1 MAEFRRPPEWQQQ
14 ADRHTMLIDPVLTV
28 RPISRFD
35 YTARRPVSAID
46 HALVFATVGGAYDAY
61 MPPHRPSRT
70 DAATRRY
77 TSVYE
82 VDMGSHPVQLELELP
97 SDDDAFSFSATA
109 DLTWRVSDPIAYVA
123 GGERDVPTRLTR
135 ELHQFARPVSRRFSI
150 EDSRDAEAEVQYAVE
165 RGVFADGI
173 GLAVTC
179 VVRLRLDDDAIAHRR
194 RKRALRYEADML
206 DPEHEYRL
214 RQAEQLHE
222 LEVLRQTQSQE
233 LMAQKIAFY
242 QYHLQHGGVA
252 QWAFHLAAH
261 PEDTRMVINAL
272 QKDQLSAIESQ
283 LELIAGDTLEDYQ
296 KAESARSTL
305 RVVKE
310 LNSRQEAPPGPR
322 FPAGRRPHP
331 VAYRSRRTTPHS
343 RTGPPPSPMA
353 ALQPPEAYRAPPT
366 PRPGRPCPTRL
377 GRPCP
382 TSRTSRPRPQPC
394 RRGPTRPS
402 LRPPPGPRTTRPR
415 RPRPSPPRPSFRPHP
430 PPIRHPRPR
439 SRPGRDRSDH
449 HRSRHQ
455 NRRTAAGRAAGRDRP
470 GRQQGVRAGGGAR
483 HDGGGIQRAAGR
495 TELVAELALG
505 ARYGRLVDR
514 RPGPRLRP
522 VRAAAR
528 GAPPV
533 PRQFV
538 GPGPAPLFFRR
549 HPTSR
554 T

>member
-214 RQAEQLHE
+214 RQSQQLHE

-310 LNSRQEAPPGPR
+310 LNSRPEAPPGP
-322 FPAGRRPHP
+322 P
-331 VAYRSRRTTPHS
+331 V
-343 RTGPPPSPMA
+343 
-353 ALQPPEAYRAPPT
+353 
-366 PRPGRPCPTRL
+366 PGRPT
-377 GRPCP
+377 
-382 TSRTSRPRPQPC
+382 
-394 RRGPTRPS
+394 
-402 LRPPPGPRTTRPR
+402 PPPGGVPQP
-415 RPRPSPPRPSFRPHP
+415 PYDPSQPYGAAAQPYGGAPAPGGVPGAPYTPPGPPVSHQPYVPPAPGTVPPGPYQAEPPAPAGTPYDQAP
-430 PPIRHPRPR
+430 PPP
-439 SRPGRDRSDH
+439 
-449 HRSRHQ
+449 
-455 NRRTAAGRAAGRDRP
+455 A
-470 GRQQGVRAGGGAR
+470 
-483 HDGGGIQRAAGR
+483 
-495 TELVAELALG
+495 VA
-505 ARYGRLVDR
+505 
-514 RPGPRLRP
+514 PTP
-522 VRAAAR
+522 VI
-528 GAPPV
+528 P
-533 PRQFV
+533 
-538 GPGPAPLFFRR
+538 PAPSAY
-549 HPTSR
+549 PPPPPPEPSGTGPE
-554 T
+554 

>member
-214 RQAEQLHE
+214 RQSQQLHE

-310 LNSRQEAPPGPR
+310 LNSRQEAPPGP
-322 FPAGRRPHP
+322 P
-331 VAYRSRRTTPHS
+331 V
-343 RTGPPPSPMA
+343 
-353 ALQPPEAYRAPPT
+353 
-366 PRPGRPCPTRL
+366 PGRPT
-377 GRPCP
+377 
-382 TSRTSRPRPQPC
+382 
-394 RRGPTRPS
+394 
-402 LRPPPGPRTTRPR
+402 PPPGGVPQP
-415 RPRPSPPRPSFRPHP
+415 PYDPSQPYGAAAQPYGGAPAPGGVPGAPYTPPGPPVSHQPYVPPAPGTVPPGPYQAEPPAPAGTPYDQAP
-430 PPIRHPRPR
+430 PPP
-439 SRPGRDRSDH
+439 
-449 HRSRHQ
+449 
-455 NRRTAAGRAAGRDRP
+455 A
-470 GRQQGVRAGGGAR
+470 
-483 HDGGGIQRAAGR
+483 
-495 TELVAELALG
+495 VA
-505 ARYGRLVDR
+505 
-514 RPGPRLRP
+514 PTP
-522 VRAAAR
+522 VI
-528 GAPPV
+528 P
-533 PRQFV
+533 
-538 GPGPAPLFFRR
+538 PAPSAY
-549 HPTSR
+549 PPPPPPAPEPSGTGPE
-554 T
+554 

>member
-135 ELHQFARPVSRRFSI
+135 EIHQFARPVSRRFSI
-150 EDSRDAEAEVQYAVE
+150 EDSREAEAEVQYAIE
-165 RGVFADGI
+165 SGVFADGI
-173 GLAVTC
+173 GLTVTC
-179 VVRLRLDDDAIAHRR
+179 AVRLRLDDDAIAHRR

-214 RQAEQLHE
+214 RQAQQLHE
-222 LEVLRQTQSQE
+222 LEVLRQHQSQE

-272 QKDQLSAIESQ
+272 KKDQLSAIESQ

-310 LNSRQEAPPGPR
+310 LNSRQEPPPQPPVPGRPAPPGGVPQPPYDPSQPYAASQPYDPSQPYGAAAQPYGGA
-322 FPAGRRPHP
+322 PAPGGLPGAPYTPPGPP
-331 VAYRSRRTTPHS
+331 VSHQPYVPPAPATVPPGPYQAEPPAPPAPAAGSPYDQAPPPPAVAPTPVIPPAPSAY
-343 RTGPPPSPMA
+343 PPPSP
-353 ALQPPEAYRAPPT
+353 QPPAPES
-366 PRPGRPCPTRL
+366 PGA
-377 GRPCP
+377 
-382 TSRTSRPRPQPC
+382 
-394 RRGPTRPS
+394 GP
-402 LRPPPGPRTTRPR
+402 
-415 RPRPSPPRPSFRPHP
+415 
-430 PPIRHPRPR
+430 
-439 SRPGRDRSDH
+439 
-449 HRSRHQ
+449 
-455 NRRTAAGRAAGRDRP
+455 
-470 GRQQGVRAGGGAR
+470 
-483 HDGGGIQRAAGR
+483 
-495 TELVAELALG
+495 E
-505 ARYGRLVDR
+505 
-514 RPGPRLRP
+514 
-522 VRAAAR
+522 
-528 GAPPV
+528 
-533 PRQFV
+533 
-538 GPGPAPLFFRR
+538 
-549 HPTSR
+549 
-554 T
+554 

>member
-14 ADRHTMLIDPVLTV
+14 ADRHTTLIDPVLTV

-46 HALVFATVGGAYDAY
+46 HALVFATAGGGYDAY

-97 SDDDAFSFSATA
+97 SDDDAFSFGAIA

-123 GGERDVPTRLTR
+123 GGERDVPTRLAR
-135 ELHQFARPVSRRFSI
+135 ELHQLARPVSRRFSI

-165 RGVFADGI
+165 SGVFADGI

-179 VVRLRLDDDAIAHRR
+179 AVRLRLDDDAIAHRR

-214 RQAEQLHE
+214 RQAQQLHE
-222 LEVLRQTQSQE
+222 LEVLRQYQSQE

-242 QYHLQHGGVA
+242 QHHLQHGGVA

-261 PEDTRMVINAL
+261 PEDTRMVISAL

-310 LNSRQEAPPGPR
+310 LNSRQEPPPQPPVPGRPAPPPPGGVPQQPYDPSQPQPYNPSPPYGAAAQPYGGAPAPGGVPGAPYTPQGPSVSYQPYVPPAPGTLPPGPYR
-322 FPAGRRPHP
+322 AEPPAAPAAGNPYDQAPPPPAVSPTP
-331 VAYRSRRTTPHS
+331 VIPPAPSAYP
-343 RTGPPPSPMA
+343 PLPPSP
-353 ALQPPEAYRAPPT
+353 
-366 PRPGRPCPTRL
+366 
-377 GRPCP
+377 
-382 TSRTSRPRPQPC
+382 
-394 RRGPTRPS
+394 
-402 LRPPPGPRTTRPR
+402 
-415 RPRPSPPRPSFRPHP
+415 
-430 PPIRHPRPR
+430 
-439 SRPGRDRSDH
+439 
-449 HRSRHQ
+449 
-455 NRRTAAGRAAGRDRP
+455 
-470 GRQQGVRAGGGAR
+470 
-483 HDGGGIQRAAGR
+483 
-495 TELVAELALG
+495 
-505 ARYGRLVDR
+505 
-514 RPGPRLRP
+514 
-522 VRAAAR
+522 
-528 GAPPV
+528 
-533 PRQFV
+533 
-538 GPGPAPLFFRR
+538 PAPESSETG
-549 HPTSR
+549 PE
-554 T
+554 

>member
-46 HALVFATVGGAYDAY
+46 HALVFATVSGTYDAY

-109 DLTWRVSDPIAYVA
+109 DLTWRVADPIAYVA
-123 GGERDVPTRLTR
+123 GGERDVPTRLAR

-179 VVRLRLDDDAIAHRR
+179 AVRLRLDDDAIAHRR

-214 RQAEQLHE
+214 RQAQQLHE
-222 LEVLRQTQSQE
+222 LEVLRQHQSQE

-310 LNSRQEAPPGPR
+310 LNSRQETPPQPPVPGRPAPPPGGVPQPPYDPSQPYGAAALPYGGAPVPGGLPGAPHTPPGPPVSHQPYVP
-322 FPAGRRPHP
+322 PAPGTVPP
-331 VAYRSRRTTPHS
+331 
-343 RTGPPPSPMA
+343 GPYQAEPPAPAASAAGSPYDQA
-353 ALQPPEAYRAPPT
+353 PQPPAVAPTPVIPPAPSACPPPT
-366 PRPGRPCPTRL
+366 PQSPAAESPGA
-377 GRPCP
+377 
-382 TSRTSRPRPQPC
+382 
-394 RRGPTRPS
+394 
-402 LRPPPGPRTTRPR
+402 GPR
-415 RPRPSPPRPSFRPHP
+415 
-430 PPIRHPRPR
+430 
-439 SRPGRDRSDH
+439 
-449 HRSRHQ
+449 
-455 NRRTAAGRAAGRDRP
+455 
-470 GRQQGVRAGGGAR
+470 
-483 HDGGGIQRAAGR
+483 
-495 TELVAELALG
+495 
-505 ARYGRLVDR
+505 
-514 RPGPRLRP
+514 
-522 VRAAAR
+522 
-528 GAPPV
+528 
-533 PRQFV
+533 
-538 GPGPAPLFFRR
+538 
-549 HPTSR
+549 
-554 T
+554 

>member
-46 HALVFATVGGAYDAY
+46 HALVFATVSGTYDAY

-109 DLTWRVSDPIAYVA
+109 DLTWRVADPIAYVA
-123 GGERDVPTRLTR
+123 GGERDVPTRLAR

-179 VVRLRLDDDAIAHRR
+179 AVRLRLDDDAIAHRR

-214 RQAEQLHE
+214 RQAQQLHE
-222 LEVLRQTQSQE
+222 LEVLRQHQSQE

-310 LNSRQEAPPGPR
+310 LNSRQEPPPQPPVPGRPAPPPGGVPQPPYDPSQPYAASQPYDPSQPYGAAAQPYGGAPVPGGLPGAPYTPPGPPVSHQPYIP
-322 FPAGRRPHP
+322 PAPGTVPYQAEPPAPAAPAAGSPYDQAPRPPAVAPTP
-331 VAYRSRRTTPHS
+331 VI
-343 RTGPPPSPMA
+343 PPAPSACP
-353 ALQPPEAYRAPPT
+353 PPT
-366 PRPGRPCPTRL
+366 PQSPAAESPGA
-377 GRPCP
+377 G
-382 TSRTSRPRPQPC
+382 PQ
-394 RRGPTRPS
+394 
-402 LRPPPGPRTTRPR
+402 
-415 RPRPSPPRPSFRPHP
+415 
-430 PPIRHPRPR
+430 
-439 SRPGRDRSDH
+439 
-449 HRSRHQ
+449 
-455 NRRTAAGRAAGRDRP
+455 
-470 GRQQGVRAGGGAR
+470 
-483 HDGGGIQRAAGR
+483 
-495 TELVAELALG
+495 
-505 ARYGRLVDR
+505 
-514 RPGPRLRP
+514 
-522 VRAAAR
+522 
-528 GAPPV
+528 
-533 PRQFV
+533 
-538 GPGPAPLFFRR
+538 
-549 HPTSR
+549 
-554 T
+554 

>member
-214 RQAEQLHE
+214 RQSQQLHE

-310 LNSRQEAPPGPR
+310 LNSRQEPPPQPPVPGRPAPPPGGVPQQPYDPSQPQPYNPPPPYGAAAQPYGGAPVPGGVPGAPYTPPGPPVSHQPYVP
-322 FPAGRRPHP
+322 PAPGTVPPGPYQAEPPAAPAAGNPYDQAPPPPAVAPTP
-331 VAYRSRRTTPHS
+331 VIPPAPSAYP
-343 RTGPPPSPMA
+343 PLPPSP
-353 ALQPPEAYRAPPT
+353 
-366 PRPGRPCPTRL
+366 
-377 GRPCP
+377 
-382 TSRTSRPRPQPC
+382 
-394 RRGPTRPS
+394 
-402 LRPPPGPRTTRPR
+402 
-415 RPRPSPPRPSFRPHP
+415 
-430 PPIRHPRPR
+430 
-439 SRPGRDRSDH
+439 
-449 HRSRHQ
+449 
-455 NRRTAAGRAAGRDRP
+455 
-470 GRQQGVRAGGGAR
+470 
-483 HDGGGIQRAAGR
+483 
-495 TELVAELALG
+495 
-505 ARYGRLVDR
+505 
-514 RPGPRLRP
+514 
-522 VRAAAR
+522 
-528 GAPPV
+528 
-533 PRQFV
+533 
-538 GPGPAPLFFRR
+538 PAPESSETG
-549 HPTSR
+549 PE
-554 T
+554 

>member
-135 ELHQFARPVSRRFSI
+135 EIHQFARPVSRRFSI
-150 EDSRDAEAEVQYAVE
+150 EDSREAEAEVQYAIE
-165 RGVFADGI
+165 NGVFADGI

-179 VVRLRLDDDAIAHRR
+179 AVRLRLDDDAIAHRR

-214 RQAEQLHE
+214 RQAQQLHE
-222 LEVLRQTQSQE
+222 LEVLRQHQSQE

-272 QKDQLSAIESQ
+272 KKDQLSAIESQ

-310 LNSRQEAPPGPR
+310 LNSRQEPPPQPPVPGRPAPPPGGVPQPPYDPSQPYAASQPYDPSQPYGAAAQPYGGAPAPGGLPGAPYTPPGPPVSHQPYVP
-322 FPAGRRPHP
+322 PAPGTVPPGPYQAEPPAPPAPAVGSPYDQAPPPPAVAPTP
-331 VAYRSRRTTPHS
+331 VIPPAPSAY
-343 RTGPPPSPMA
+343 PPPSP
-353 ALQPPEAYRAPPT
+353 QPPAPES
-366 PRPGRPCPTRL
+366 PGA
-377 GRPCP
+377 
-382 TSRTSRPRPQPC
+382 
-394 RRGPTRPS
+394 GP
-402 LRPPPGPRTTRPR
+402 
-415 RPRPSPPRPSFRPHP
+415 
-430 PPIRHPRPR
+430 
-439 SRPGRDRSDH
+439 
-449 HRSRHQ
+449 
-455 NRRTAAGRAAGRDRP
+455 
-470 GRQQGVRAGGGAR
+470 
-483 HDGGGIQRAAGR
+483 
-495 TELVAELALG
+495 E
-505 ARYGRLVDR
+505 
-514 RPGPRLRP
+514 
-522 VRAAAR
+522 
-528 GAPPV
+528 
-533 PRQFV
+533 
-538 GPGPAPLFFRR
+538 
-549 HPTSR
+549 
-554 T
+554 

>member
-35 YTARRPVSAID
+35 YTARRPVSTID

-135 ELHQFARPVSRRFSI
+135 EIHQFARPVSRRFSI
-150 EDSRDAEAEVQYAVE
+150 EDSREAEAEVQYAIE
-165 RGVFADGI
+165 SGVFADGI
-173 GLAVTC
+173 GLTVTC
-179 VVRLRLDDDAIAHRR
+179 AVRLRLDDDAIAHRR

-214 RQAEQLHE
+214 RQAQQLHE
-222 LEVLRQTQSQE
+222 LEVLRQHQSQE

-272 QKDQLSAIESQ
+272 KKDQLSAIESQ

-310 LNSRQEAPPGPR
+310 LNSRQEPPPQPPVPDRPAPPPGGVPQPPYDPTQPYAPSQPYAASQPYDPSQPYGAAAQPYGGAPAPGGLPGAPYTPPGPPVSPQPYVPPAPGTV
-322 FPAGRRPHP
+322 PAGPYQAEPPAPPAPAAGSPYDQAPLPPAVAPTP
-331 VAYRSRRTTPHS
+331 VIPPAPSAY
-343 RTGPPPSPMA
+343 PPPSP
-353 ALQPPEAYRAPPT
+353 QPPAPES
-366 PRPGRPCPTRL
+366 PGA
-377 GRPCP
+377 
-382 TSRTSRPRPQPC
+382 
-394 RRGPTRPS
+394 GP
-402 LRPPPGPRTTRPR
+402 
-415 RPRPSPPRPSFRPHP
+415 
-430 PPIRHPRPR
+430 
-439 SRPGRDRSDH
+439 
-449 HRSRHQ
+449 
-455 NRRTAAGRAAGRDRP
+455 
-470 GRQQGVRAGGGAR
+470 
-483 HDGGGIQRAAGR
+483 
-495 TELVAELALG
+495 E
-505 ARYGRLVDR
+505 
-514 RPGPRLRP
+514 
-522 VRAAAR
+522 
-528 GAPPV
+528 
-533 PRQFV
+533 
-538 GPGPAPLFFRR
+538 
-549 HPTSR
+549 
-554 T
+554 